1 MPTSSQTARQHAILK
16 PHVKPAI
23 YLDNAAT
30 TYVDPLVLEAMSPY
44 FSEEYGNAESLHEK
58 GINARVALDNSRE
71 TIAKILNC
79 QPSEI
84 IFNSGGTEANNLAI
98 FGAARAN
105 KSKGR
110 HLITTTIEHP
120 SVSEPFKKLEEE
132 GYKITMLKVDSTGL
146 INLEELKS
154 SLRPDTTLVSIIY
167 ANNEIGTIEPI
178 REIGQ
183 ICHEKGIIFHTDACQ
198 AAGAKNIDVEE
209 LYVDLMTINGSK
221 IYGPKGVGAL
231 YVRKN
236 TKMEPI
242 IFGGSHKNGL
252 RGGTHN
258 IPGIVGLAK
267 ALELAQQ
274 EHKTE
279 NLRLTKLRDYLIEG
293 ILEKVPG
300 TKLNGPNPKNFEQN
314 FCPRLP
320 NNINFSVEGVTGQD
334 LLLQLNEAGIYV
346 STGAACKVRASKP
359 SNVLKAIGI
368 PLNLIQNSIR
378 ISLGKKTTPEDIEY
392 VLRVLPKIVE
402 QIKKRG

>member
-1 MPTSSQTARQHAILK
+1 MPTNSQTTRQHANLK
-16 PHVKPAI
+16 PCVKSAI

-30 TYVDPLVLEAMSPY
+30 TYVDPRVLDAMLPY

-58 GINARVALDNSRE
+58 GMNARMSLDNSRE

-79 QPSEI
+79 QTSEI
-84 IFNSGGTEANNLAI
+84 VFTSSGTEANNLAI
-98 FGAARAN
+98 FGATRAN

-110 HLITTTIEHP
+110 HLITTTIEHS
-120 SVSEPFKKLEEE
+120 SVSEPFNKLEKE
-132 GYKITMLKVDSTGL
+132 GYEVTMLKVDSNGL

-154 SLRPDTTLVSIIY
+154 SLRPDTTLASIIY

-198 AAGAKNIDVEE
+198 AAGAENIDVEE
-209 LYVDLMTINGSK
+209 LNVDLMTINGSK
-221 IYGPKGVGAL
+221 MYGPKGVGAL

-236 TKMEPI
+236 TKIEPI
-242 IFGGSHKNGL
+242 IFGGSHENGM

-279 NLRLTKLRDYLIEG
+279 SLRLTKLRDFLISS

-300 TKLNGPNPKNFEQN
+300 TKLNGPNPKNYEQN
-314 FCPRLP
+314 SCPRLP
-320 NNINFSVEGVTGQD
+320 NNINFSIEGIIGQD

-346 STGAACKVRASKP
+346 STGAACKVRTSKP
-359 SNVLKAIGI
+359 SNVLKAIGV

-378 ISLGKKTTPEDIEY
+378 ISLGKKTTPKDIEY
-392 VLRVLPKIVE
+392 VQQVLPEIVE
-402 QIKKRG
+402 QIKERG